1 VTTLYDKMEG
11 RTKQLVGELIGDGRL
26 FSEGKQQVRAADV
39 KPKSADL
46 SNEAEFDKARQ

>member
-1 VTTLYDKMEG
+1 VTALYDKMEG

-39 KPKSADL
+39 QPPSEELPNQTD
-46 SNEAEFDKARQ
+46 SDKARQ

>member
-1 VTTLYDKMEG
+1 MTALYDKMEG

-39 KPKSADL
+39 EPRSADIP
-46 SNEAEFDKARQ
+46 SETQSDKARQ